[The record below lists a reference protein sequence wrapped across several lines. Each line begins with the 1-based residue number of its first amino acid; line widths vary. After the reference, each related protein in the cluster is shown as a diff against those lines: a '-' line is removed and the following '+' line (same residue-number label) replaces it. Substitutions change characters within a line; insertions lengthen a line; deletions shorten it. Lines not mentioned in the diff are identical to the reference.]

1 MIYNETLS
9 SQYGIFADIGSA
21 TNIVISKPT
30 PSDEDYTN
38 GYINRVFVKKVNEN
52 VIHEVPYL
60 YKVSVNQ
67 YLYKTVQVKWK
78 ITGPKDNVYKGKI
91 LDKAGVTE
99 QNKFEIN
106 RVKKEEGVDLSG
118 VLNNPLE
125 YWRGR

>member
-125 YWRGR
+125 YWRGN